1 MTPEIQCAF
10 EEKADKYRHLVWYA
24 RSGCRLD
31 QHPPDIRAKV
41 LKARERVQRLYPK
54 ETNVHELLKKG
65 HNMTWDHGFNSGCLA
80 AFRYVL
86 TALNEGTEID
96 EFGEECP
103 THGGLVVAEVEFP
116 DLDT

>member
-10 EEKADKYRHLVWYA
+10 EEKADKYRDLVWYA

-54 ETNVHELLKKG
+54 ETNLHMDW
-65 HNMTWDHGFNSGCLA
+65 NHGFNSGCLA

-86 TALNEGTEID
+86 TALNEGTGID
-96 EFGEECP
+96 EFGEEFSI
-103 THGGLVVAEVEFP
+103 GGLTEAEVEFP

>member
-1 MTPEIQCAF
+1 MTPQIQCAF

-31 QHPPDIRAKV
+31 HHPPKIKAKV
-41 LKARERVQRLYPK
+41 LEARDRVERLYPK
-54 ETNVHELLKKG
+54 ETTHYNHCG
-65 HNMTWDHGFNSGCLA
+65 GDWDRGFNSGCLA

-86 TALNEGTEID
+86 TALNEATEID